1 MGTAIPMLDLMFFLT
16 ENQANPRHVGAVLVF
31 EPPKRG
37 GERALRRLR
46 EAYRKARP
54 VPPFN
59 RVPVFAQAG
68 LPEWRE
74 TSEFDMDWHVQEKRV
89 PSPGT
94 DRQLFDLVAALHSP
108 ILERDRPGWRIF
120 FIDGLERG
128 RFAIYAK
135 VHHAL
140 MDGESGIALLKQT
153 LASSPDDRRIRLIT
167 ETSLQAPARRP
178 QHDEAGPT
186 IDEARALASKAV
198 SVGQGASRLVEEA
211 ISGLRGYSPD
221 EVRPYT
227 AQRNLL
233 NAPIAEERSIARA
246 VLSIERMKT
255 VARAWDATLNDVA
268 LCVIDAAMNRYLVAL
283 GEPADRPLVAVCPVS
298 LHDAAVKAA
307 TTRVSAFWAPLGQ
320 PAASIGQR
328 MRDVIA
334 NTAAGKQRIRSLPK
348 DAAYAYSV
356 LTFALS
362 EAVALLGSRAPVQLL
377 AANVLVSNVRGPEQ
391 PLYLDGARLESLN
404 PVSTLLAGMGLNVTL
419 ISYAGQVGIVFTA
432 NAAALPEI
440 GSMAA
445 FAEEA
450 FEALVRAR
458 PLARG
463 PVRAPAPRAR
473 RAAASAAPSGKKTR
487 SRKTPP
493 PPRARRASRAAR
505 KPPAR

>member
-31 EPPKRG
+31 ERPKRG
-37 GERALRRLR
+37 GGRALKRLR
-46 EAYRKARP
+46 DAYRKARP

-74 TSEFDMDWHVQEKRV
+74 VQEFDMDWHLQDKVL

-94 DRQLFDLVAALHSP
+94 DRQLFDLVAELHSP
-108 ILERDRPGWRIF
+108 ILERDRPGWRIY

-135 VHHAL
+135 VHHSL
-140 MDGESGIALLKQT
+140 MDGQSGMALLRAT
-153 LASSPDDRRIRLIT
+153 LAASPGDRRIRVMI
-167 ETSLQAPARRP
+167 ETHLHAAARPAKPEDSAPA
-178 QHDEAGPT
+178 
-186 IDEARALASKAV
+186 IDEARALATKAV
-198 SVGQGASRLVEEA
+198 SVGQGVTRLLEEA
-211 ISGLRGYSPD
+211 ITGLRGYSPD

-227 AQRNLL
+227 AQRNLF
-233 NAPIAEERSIARA
+233 NAPIQSERSIARA
-246 VLSIERMKT
+246 MLTIDRMKS
-255 VARAWDATLNDVA
+255 VARAWDATVNDVL
-268 LCVIDAAMNRYLVAL
+268 LCVIDAAMHRYLEEL

-298 LHDAAVKAA
+298 LHDETVKAA

-320 PAASIGQR
+320 PAASIRER
-328 MRDVIA
+328 MRDVIE
-334 NTAAGKQRIRSLPK
+334 NTAAGKQRIRSLPT

-356 LTFALS
+356 MTFALS
-362 EAVALLGSRAPVQLL
+362 ETVALLGSRTPVPLL

-391 PLYLDGARLESLN
+391 PLYLNGARLESLN

-432 NAAALPEI
+432 NAASLPGI
-440 GSMAA
+440 GRMAD

-450 FEALVRAR
+450 FEALARAK
-458 PLARG
+458 PLARR
-463 PVRAPAPRAR
+463 PVRAPAPRAK
-473 RAAASAAPSGKKTR
+473 RAAAAAAPSGKKPR
-487 SRKTPP
+487 SRTKPP
-493 PPRARRASRAAR
+493 PPRARRPSRAAV
-505 KPPAR
+505 KPPGR

>member
-31 EPPKRG
+31 ERPKRG
-37 GERALRRLR
+37 GAAALRRLR

-74 TSEFDMDWHVQEKRV
+74 VDEFDMDWHLQEKV
-89 PSPGT
+89 LPSPGT
-94 DRQLFDLVAALHSP
+94 DRQLFDLISELHAP

-120 FIDGLERG
+120 FIDGLERD

-135 VHHAL
+135 VHHSL
-140 MDGESGIALLKQT
+140 MDGQSGMALLKGT
-153 LASSPDDRRIRLIT
+153 LAPSPDDRKIRVIV
-167 ETSLQAPARRP
+167 ETRLHAPARRAKREEP
-178 QHDEAGPT
+178 APA
-186 IDEARALASKAV
+186 IDEARSLATKAM
-198 SVGQGASRLVEEA
+198 SVGQGATRLLEEA
-211 ISGLRGYSPD
+211 ITGLRGYSPD

-233 NAPIAEERSIARA
+233 NAPIQSERSIARA
-246 VLSIERMKT
+246 MLTIDRMKS

-268 LCVIDAAMNRYLVAL
+268 LCVVDAAMNRYLAEL

-298 LHDAAVKAA
+298 LHDENVKAA

-320 PAASIGQR
+320 PGASIGQR
-328 MRDVIA
+328 MRQVTT

-348 DAAYAYSV
+348 EAAYAYSV
-356 LTFALS
+356 MTFALS
-362 EAVALLGSRAPVQLL
+362 EAVALVGSHAPVPFL
-377 AANVLVSNVRGPEQ
+377 AANVLVSNVRGPEA
-391 PLYLDGARLESLN
+391 PLYLNGARLESLN

-419 ISYAGQVGIVFTA
+419 MSYAGQVGIVFTA
-432 NAAALPEI
+432 NAAALPDI
-440 GSMAA
+440 GRMAA

-450 FEALVRAR
+450 FEALVRAKPPARR
-458 PLARG
+458 P
-463 PVRAPAPRAR
+463 VKAPAPRAK
-473 RAAASAAPSGKKTR
+473 RAAAGAAPSGKKLR
-487 SRKTPP
+487 SRKRPP
-493 PPRARRASRAAR
+493 PPGARRSSRAAA